1 MKKIAFL
8 FLVFLLPILSQASA
22 PLDYCDRQLEQE
34 IKNTYHIESLSIYR
48 EYLRKILNYSH
59 ETLQNHVDA
68 GNSPTP
74 VPLPIA
80 SDILRAEKA
89 DAETRRLLDELRARY
104 SPSPDL
110 PLGSRDFEAFASR
123 VLAPDTVAKWNR
135 CKITCKECRANVGN
149 KQNGVAYR
157 ILGRENEIFAITFTY
172 LPERETDPVSVV
184 VTGVTVIGGVMH
196 TPTILERGAIFHR
209 YTDYTQIFKRVDPKA
224 DVTIEIDLQ
233 GRQGIEIL
241 VTDSEPNDA
250 SPVGTIVA
258 SMLEWQK
265 FAEVAGDKVILIGGK
280 PTFDPKQHKW
290 SPCDGRDI
298 EGSELAK
305 HIPAKDAPGSLHYT
319 APDLRGVF
327 SRGLNR
333 FDADESEHGVGP
345 VSDKQKDTGPERKE
359 AGILQR
365 DNVGSHEHVSRGA
378 GAAGEVCAEYVGA
391 HDSDEA
397 CGLWHHGDRSQT
409 GKGGKTLDNP
419 SGETRPTNIAVHYYI
434 RIN

>member
-59 ETLQNHVDA
+59 ETLQGYVDA

-80 SDILRAEKA
+80 RDILRAENA

-104 SPSPDL
+104 LPSPDL

-209 YTDYTQIFKRVDPKA
+209 YTDYTQIFKRADPKA

-241 VTDSEPNDA
+241 VTDSEPDDA

-265 FAEVAGDKVILIGGK
+265 FAKVAGDKVILIGGK
-280 PTFDPKQHKW
+280 PTFDPKRHKW

-305 HIPAKDAPGSLHYT
+305 HIPAKDAPGSPRYV

-327 SRGLNR
+327 LRGLNR
-333 FDADESEHGVGP
+333 FDADESEHGIGP
-345 VSDKQKDTGPERKE
+345 VSDKQKDTGPER
-359 AGILQR
+359 
-365 DNVGSHEHVSRGA
+365 SVSRGLFA
-378 GAAGEVCAEYVGA
+378 
-391 HDSDEA
+391 
-397 CGLWHHGDRSQT
+397 
-409 GKGGKTLDNP
+409 P
-419 SGETRPTNIAVHYYI
+419 SHKP
-434 RIN
+434 